1 MHKEQP
7 GSSARGVPFDAMSLS
22 SVPRNLRF
30 LVVEDDDL
38 NYLIMRTSIEA
49 GFRELSAGA
58 VTTAVTHAKTGEEAM
73 RLVGDGPACAYD
85 VVVCDQHMET
95 AGGVMKGTDFVSV
108 LHRKEF
114 QPRSPVAVLASGNN
128 EEADV
133 ITYHACGADIV
144 WPKPYPPA
152 LQMARDVMTQLHKRS
167 LPTLLVEQLE
177 VAAPVVEV
185 EQPKPIRLLRTFI
198 PDVPTKEYDTG
209 RRKTVAKREV
219 GLVRALTIVDA
230 VMRTIT
236 VMASIFDPTHLAG
249 WGAGL
254 FQILFP
260 WCLLAWLWDPKRW
273 LSTAYVGNALL
284 LFYFAYLVFESTR
297 GQCDDPADRA
307 VRCVA
312 SRQHLSDPLSITLY
326 FVWNTVTYLWGG
338 LSFETHMRTV
348 AAEAVLIVAS
358 AVQNGVL
365 ASSVAATAWTV
376 FAFFCIVLCLERK
389 RRLHYLQS
397 VLAEQACRQ
406 QQQLVTL
413 LW

>member
-1 MHKEQP
+1 
-7 GSSARGVPFDAMSLS
+7 MSLS

-38 NYLIMRTSIEA
+38 NFLIMRTSIEA

-95 AGGVMKGTDFVSV
+95 AGGVMKGTEFMS
-108 LHRKEF
+108 LLRRKEF
-114 QPRSPVAVLASGNN
+114 QPRSPVAALASGNN

-133 ITYHACGADIV
+133 TTYHACGADIV

-152 LQMARDVMTQLHKRS
+152 LQMARDVATQLHKRS
-167 LPTLLVEQLE
+167 LPTLLQA
-177 VAAPVVEV
+177 AAPVVEV
-185 EQPKPIRLLRTFI
+185 EQPKPVRSLRTFI
-198 PDVPTKEYDTG
+198 PDVPTKEYDTS

-219 GLVRALTIVDA
+219 GLVRAITTIDA
-230 VMRTIT
+230 VVRTIT
-236 VMASIFDPTHLAG
+236 VMASIFGPAHLAG
-249 WGAGL
+249 WGASL
-254 FQILFP
+254 AQLLFP
-260 WCLLAWLWDPKRW
+260 WCLLAWAWDPKRW
-273 LSTAYVGNALL
+273 LPTAYAGNAFLL
-284 LFYFAYLVFESTR
+284 LYFGYVVFES
-297 GQCDDPADRA
+297 GACDDPAERA
-307 VRCVA
+307 IRCVA
-312 SRQHLSDPLSITLY
+312 SRQHLSDPASITLY
-326 FVWNTVTYLWGG
+326 YVGNTICFLWGG
-338 LSFETHMRTV
+338 LKFETHMRTV

-358 AVQNGVL
+358 AVLNGAL
-365 ASSVAATAWTV
+365 ASSVAVTTWTV
-376 FAFFCIVLCLERK
+376 SAFFCIVLCVERK
-389 RRLHYLQS
+389 RRLYYLQS